1 MRQVIGIATT
11 ATLLVGLLFVVVS
24 LGSTRA
30 APLRIA
36 RADVPAAPARAAAP
50 SPARVAHTTSVVSAR
65 WVADTANAAGIPEP
79 ALRAYAAATLA
90 LARTDPGCHLG
101 WTTLAG
107 LGWVESQHGTIGGR
121 TVAVDGRP
129 DRPILGPAL
138 DGRHRV
144 AAIHAPDGGWERAV
158 GPMQFLPSTWST
170 WSSDGDGD
178 GLSDPQDLDDASLAA
193 GRYLCA
199 SGQDLATGAGWSAAV
214 RSYNHSDAYV
224 REVYDAASAYADR
237 TAS

>member
-30 APLRIA
+30 EPLQIA
-36 RADVPAAPARAAAP
+36 RIVVPAAPPLAPPSAAHSLGQTAP
-50 SPARVAHTTSVVSAR
+50 VVSAR
-65 WVADTANAAGIPEP
+65 WVADTAAAAGIPEP
-79 ALRAYAAATLA
+79 AVRAYAAATLQ
-90 LARTDPGCHLG
+90 LARTDPACHLG

-121 TVAVDGRP
+121 SVAADGRP
-129 DRPILGPAL
+129 DRPILGPVL
-138 DGRHRV
+138 DGSHRL
-144 AAIHAPDGGWERAV
+144 AAVHAANGAWERAV
-158 GPMQFLPSTWST
+158 GPMQFLPSTWDT

-178 GLSDPQDLDDASLAA
+178 GRSDPQDLDDASLGAA
-193 GRYLCA
+193 RYLCA
-199 SGQDLATGAGWSAAV
+199 SGQDLATGEGWSAAV

-224 REVYDAASAYADR
+224 REVYGAASAYAAR
-237 TAS
+237 AAS